1 MKKFFPIF
9 FLSIIIVLF
18 VSCGKEGKDDVYPE
32 INMDCCG
39 GIPLN
44 CDSVI
49 RGTTFTFVARFSDN
63 EELGAFS
70 LDIHHNFDHHT
81 HSTDPLPCEL
91 GPIKDPVNP
100 FRLIKEYQI
109 PSGLT
114 SHLAEVEISIPAD
127 VDPGDYHLMVRLTDK
142 AGWQTLRG
150 ISIKVRQAIR

>member
-1 MKKFFPIF
+1 MLWWFPVELRF
-9 FLSIIIVLF
+9 RY
-18 VSCGKEGKDDVYPE
+18 KRNHVYL
-32 INMDCCG
+32 CC
-39 GIPLN
+39 
-44 CDSVI
+44 
-49 RGTTFTFVARFSDN
+49 RFSDN